1 MTLTEEQKEIIRQ
14 TYKKSTDLNEI
25 VRAAFED
32 PNLDGR
38 SKEGRLVRKYM
49 IDAGLK
55 FKTTRRTK
63 KEDLE
68 LTDQQREFIVEQAN
82 EGLSSLRIAEILFPD
97 KEIKPLSV
105 EQRAVYSVINAINP
119 DYSPST
125 DTDAN

>member
-63 KEDLE
+63 KEDIE

-119 DYSPST
+119 DY
-125 DTDAN
+125 